1 MRFPIILYTF
11 VACNEEFKMKATEQT
26 LQQIDRAIRKIAEKF
41 PKDQEAT
48 VMTDIH
54 LRITQESGELIAYD
68 DDDREINRAVIEQWI
83 DNKDEDFYQAVAVI
97 LRQILHTDMR
107 QMVEDMSI
115 LRPYSFVLENDDHEH
130 LDELYV
136 ADGDTISIGGELLP
150 DLDKDLDSFFEKL
163 IAE

>member
-1 MRFPIILYTF
+1 MET
-11 VACNEEFKMKATEQT
+11 TEQT
-26 LQQIDRAIRKIAEKF
+26 IQQIERAIRKIAEKF
-41 PKDQEAT
+41 SKDQEAT

-136 ADGDTISIGGELLP
+136 ADGDTIIIGGELLP
-150 DLDKDLDSFFEKL
+150 DLDQDLDSFFEKL

>member
-1 MRFPIILYTF
+1 MET
-11 VACNEEFKMKATEQT
+11 TEQT
-26 LQQIDRAIRKIAEKF
+26 IQQIERAIRKIAEKF

-68 DDDREINRAVIEQWI
+68 DDDREINRSVIEQWI

-136 ADGDTISIGGELLP
+136 ADGDTIIIGGELLP
-150 DLDKDLDSFFEKL
+150 DLDQDLDSFFEKL

>member
-1 MRFPIILYTF
+1 MET
-11 VACNEEFKMKATEQT
+11 TEQT
-26 LQQIDRAIRKIAEKF
+26 IQQIERAIRKIAEKF

-136 ADGDTISIGGELLP
+136 ADGDTIIIGGELLP
-150 DLDKDLDSFFEKL
+150 DLDQDLDSFFEKL

>member
-1 MRFPIILYTF
+1 MET
-11 VACNEEFKMKATEQT
+11 TEQT
-26 LQQIDRAIRKIAEKF
+26 IQQIERAIRKIADKF

-83 DNKDEDFYQAVAVI
+83 DNKDEDFYQAVAAI

-136 ADGDTISIGGELLP
+136 ADGDTIIIGGELLP
-150 DLDKDLDSFFEKL
+150 DLDQDLDSFFEKL